1 MNLLSLSIVDDN
13 KLFFFNQFNGSVY
26 YKILSNDYKQ
36 VCNQIPDKV
45 IIALNKNDNPYLL
58 SANDLQKADLS
69 QNSVKLKKYIYRL
82 NLLCDKSFYL
92 ANLYSN
98 FKIKEFTNSI
108 QAIKYFRS
116 IDNLKEQN
124 TLCLP
129 RTLFAASKS
138 KLFKE
143 KGVIFIGI
151 FLPSTNLHAWIIEDG
166 CQPDSEDIIW
176 TNYQPIAA
184 IY

>member
-1 MNLLSLSIVDDN
+1 MKSLSLPIKDGN
-13 KLFFFNQFNGSVY
+13 KLFFFSKFDGCVY
-26 YKILSNDYKQ
+26 YEILSNDYKK
-36 VCNQIPDKV
+36 VHRKIPEKV
-45 IIALNKNDNPYLL
+45 RIALNNNNNPYFL
-58 SANDLQKADLS
+58 STYNIDNLDFF

-92 ANLYSN
+92 AKLYSN
-98 FKIKEFTNSI
+98 SKIKEFENST
-108 QAIKYFRS
+108 QALKFYRNIEH
-116 IDNLKEQN
+116 LKEQN

-166 CQPDSEDIIW
+166 CQPDTQDIIW

>member
-1 MNLLSLSIVDDN
+1 MNILSLSLIDDN

-26 YKILSNDYKQ
+26 YKILSNNYKK
-36 VCNQIPDKV
+36 VHNQIPEKV
-45 IIALNKNDNPYLL
+45 VIALNNNDNPYLL
-58 SANDLQKADLS
+58 AVNDFQKENFPH
-69 QNSVKLKKYIYRL
+69 NSVKLNKYIYRL
-82 NLLCDKSFYL
+82 SLLCDKSFYL
-92 ANLYSN
+92 AKLYSN
-98 FKIKEFTNSI
+98 YRSKDFENST
-108 QAIKYFRS
+108 QAIEYFKS
-116 IDNLKEQN
+116 IEHLKEQN

-151 FLPSTNLHAWIIEDG
+151 FLPATTLHAWIIEDG
-166 CQPDSEDIIW
+166 CQPDREDIIW

>member
-1 MNLLSLSIVDDN
+1 MNILSLSLIDDN
-13 KLFFFNQFNGSVY
+13 KLFFLNQFNGCVY
-26 YKILSNDYKQ
+26 CKTLTNDYKK
-36 VCNQIPDKV
+36 VCNQTPEKV
-45 IIALNKNDNPYLL
+45 MIALNYNDNPYLL
-58 SANDLQKADLS
+58 SVNDFQKGIFL
-69 QNSVKLKKYIYRL
+69 QNSDKLKKYIYRL
-82 NLLCDKSFYL
+82 DLLCDKSFYL
-92 ANLYSN
+92 AKLYSN
-98 FKIKEFTNSI
+98 SRSKDFENST
-108 QAIKYFRS
+108 QAIEYFKS
-116 IDNLKEQN
+116 IEHLKEQN

-151 FLPSTNLHAWIIEDG
+151 FLPSTTLHAWIIEDG
-166 CQPDSEDIIW
+166 CQPDPEDIIW